1 MKSLFLA
8 WQAPNRAWF
17 PVGRLDA
24 DVAQHRYHFGY
35 TKGAQQAEQA
45 VGFKPLPAFP
55 DFERTYE
62 SSELFPLFQNRV
74 LDPGR
79 KDFAAY
85 LASLDLAP
93 ANAAHHAG
101 ILPKGHAVV
110 VFGNRDAS
118 GVFHVVSVGHTSQDM
133 GSWSADN

>member
-1 MKSLFLA
+1 MSGRIGMVIRHGIACALFAVLA
-8 WQAPNRAWF
+8 PAAVRA
-17 PVGRLDA
+17 G
-24 DVAQHRYHFGY
+24 
-35 TKGAQQAEQA
+35 
-45 VGFKPLPAFP
+45 
-55 DFERTYE
+55 E
-62 SSELFPLFQNRV
+62 SVP
-74 LDPGR
+74 
-79 KDFAAY
+79 
-85 LASLDLAP
+85 LASPAALRQLHGVVVAVSGNVLTLRLRSGQEENVDLAP